1 MKKLSILHILN
12 GDATIPAFK
21 SANLPGKVLVW
32 REILS
37 EGPAAALLPEQEF
50 WQNRQAYITDIYHES
65 AEVYQQKVLQE
76 LPKLDAAG
84 NFFEVVLWF
93 DADLMCQV
101 NLLYL
106 LQRLYHLRPKL
117 TSLFTPPQSKSI
129 GLMTVNELQLLF
141 EERQQLI
148 DLQLKQAYA
157 LWQLYAGPDPLKL
170 QQYLTDKII
179 QLPNLGKAL
188 WLHLQRFPGCTTG
201 LNSPEIALLE
211 LVQQEVITKK
221 ELMQKFWKQHPAYGY
236 GDLQIEHI
244 LQRLK
249 PLFVQ
254 DEEHITLSELGKQVL
269 HGKKNYITESQR
281 LGGVLIET
289 NGVYCYNSVRQQL
302 EEI

>member
-50 WQNRQAYITDIYHES
+50 WQKRQAYITDIYHDS
-65 AEVYQQKVLQE
+65 AEGYQQKVLQD

-84 NFFEVVLWF
+84 TFFEVALWF

-106 LQRLYHLRPKL
+106 LQRLHHLRPKL
-117 TSLFTPPQSKSI
+117 ISLCTPPQSKSI
-129 GLMTVNELQLLF
+129 GLMTANELQLLF
-141 EERQQLI
+141 EQRQQLT
-148 DLQLKQAYA
+148 DLQLKQALA

-170 QQYLTDKII
+170 QQYLTDETIH
-179 QLPNLGKAL
+179 LPNLWKAL
-188 WLHLQRFPGCTTG
+188 RLHLQRFPSCATG
-201 LNSPEIALLE
+201 LSSPEMAVLE
-211 LVQQEVITKK
+211 LVQQGVIIKK

-249 PLFVQ
+249 PLLVQ
-254 DEEHITLSELGKQVL
+254 AEEHITLSKLGEQVL
-269 HGKKNYITESQR
+269 QGKKHYITESQR
-281 LGGVLIET
+281 LGGVLIES

-302 EEI
+302 EKI